1 MLKLPRPSI
10 GQFLLRWLN
19 TTLLFPH
26 ADRAV
31 LYDML
36 AIQLRA
42 DVPVHASVDSL
53 LNLSGNEGI
62 VAKSCASA
70 LENKDSLGQGLYDSA
85 LIPLFE
91 AQCVDAAESKGPD
104 AMIEILGH
112 LGTAK
117 TRSSLLHSVIFENKY
132 YGTLLLLILLMLYLA
147 EGTMTQF
154 VAQAPAVAEVS
165 MAGVIFFIHHNGV
178 WLATLLVIVIAMLCF
193 SRTQHY
199 GLRRKYL
206 GPFDGDY
213 RRAVA
218 IEFCDMA
225 QIIFRYESSQRRAME
240 ICKSTLSGGYA
251 RSAMDAALARI
262 DAQDSLAGAL
272 DGTLLDGDAARLFRV
287 MVPAGNLDA
296 YPAAFVGVAGF
307 MEAHNLRY
315 YKRALRAFSMLSL
328 AAFLSLLLMVFS
340 GLFKIMTIISG
351 GV

>member
-1 MLKLPRPSI
+1 
-10 GQFLLRWLN
+10 
-19 TTLLFPH
+19 
-26 ADRAV
+26 
-31 LYDML
+31 
-36 AIQLRA
+36 
-42 DVPVHASVDSL
+42 
-53 LNLSGNEGI
+53 
-62 VAKSCASA
+62 
-70 LENKDSLGQGLYDSA
+70 
-85 LIPLFE
+85 
-91 AQCVDAAESKGPD
+91 
-104 AMIEILGH
+104 
-112 LGTAK
+112 
-117 TRSSLLHSVIFENKY
+117 
-132 YGTLLLLILLMLYLA
+132 
-147 EGTMTQF
+147 MTQF

-165 MAGVIFFIHHNGV
+165 MAVAIFFIHDHGG
-178 WLATLLVIVIAMLCF
+178 WIATLLVFTIAMLSF

-262 DAQDSLAGAL
+262 DAQDSLGLAL

-296 YPAAFVGVAGF
+296 YPAAFVGVADF

>member
-1 MLKLPRPSI
+1 MLKLPRPSM
-10 GQFLLRWLN
+10 GHFFLRWLN

-70 LENKDSLGQGLYDSA
+70 LDNKDSLGQGLYDSA

-117 TRSSLLHSVIFENKY
+117 TRSSLLHSVILENKY

-147 EGTMTQF
+147 EGTMTEF
-154 VAQAPAVAEVS
+154 VAQAPGVAEVS

-178 WLATLLVIVIAMLCF
+178 WLATLLVIVIAMVSF

-199 GLRRKYL
+199 GTQRKYL

-251 RSAMDAALARI
+251 DAALARI

-296 YPAAFVGVAGF
+296 YPAAFVGVANF
-307 MEAHNLRY
+307 MEAHNQRY